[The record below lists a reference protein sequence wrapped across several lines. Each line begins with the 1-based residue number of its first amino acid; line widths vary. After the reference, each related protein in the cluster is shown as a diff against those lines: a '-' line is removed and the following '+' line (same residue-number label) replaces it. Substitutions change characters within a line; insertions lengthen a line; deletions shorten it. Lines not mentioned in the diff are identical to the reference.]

1 MHSEEGSII
10 PLGVA
15 AICLSVV
22 LTLVFVELT
31 GVEIQTLRN
40 KQLSDALA
48 LKVATDL
55 KTDAISPVVGL
66 EYAPAVQGLTQ
77 IASQH
82 LGIDPTAVSILS
94 RDGKTLEALVCTTW
108 ESITGLSFELFG
120 KVCATS
126 KARAI

>member
-1 MHSEEGSII
+1 MTSEGGSII

-15 AICLSVV
+15 AMCLSLA

-31 GVEIQTLRN
+31 GAEIQTLRN

-48 LKVATDL
+48 LEVATDL
-55 KTDAISPVVGL
+55 KTDGIPPVVGL
-66 EYAPAVQGLTQ
+66 EYAPAVQALTKT
-77 IASQH
+77 ASQH
-82 LGIDPTAVSILS
+82 LEIEPTAVSVLS

-108 ESITGLSFELFG
+108 ESITGFSFELFG
-120 KVCATS
+120 NVCATS